1 MRADFGA
8 RARWRSALFFVV
20 WLPVVTAAGLLVS
33 GCGSKPVAEV
43 NGQALTE
50 KEFQRRCESAI
61 NVSNQATVGIQVL
74 TNWITAAIQ
83 EQQAKQLKV
92 YPSAKELDARMEAI
106 KSRLAFNGQPLEK
119 LLVQRGQTLEGFRQG
134 MLEEL
139 VTENVLTN
147 GVTVTDDEVRK
158 QFDAQ
163 ASNFG
168 KPELV
173 KISQI
178 TVDSLAT
185 AKQAHTEL
193 AGNAQFGVV
202 ASTHSK
208 DIFAQQNG
216 RVQGEWPKQI
226 QPGLPI
232 SQEAI
237 TAAFKLQPG
246 QFSDPI
252 KVGAQWVIV
261 KLEEKLPAQKPV
273 FDEVKELV
281 RSELKRRK
289 VTQSGGGQKA
299 QEALIKAMMDADVKI
314 HRPEYEI
321 VATQLKEL
329 AKQGAPP
336 TGGLPGGEGL
346 PTEGMPP
353 APPGQ

>member
-1 MRADFGA
+1 MRAVMGA

-20 WLPVVTAAGLLVS
+20 PVVAGLFS

-43 NGQALTE
+43 NGQTLSE
-50 KEFQRRCESAI
+50 KDFSQRCESAL

-74 TNWITAAIQ
+74 TNWITSEIQ
-83 EQQAKQLKV
+83 AQEAKRLKV
-92 YPSAKELDARMEAI
+92 YPSEKELDARIEAI
-106 KSRLAFNGQPLEK
+106 RKRLEFNGEPLEK
-119 LLVQRGQTLEGFRQG
+119 SLQMRGQSLAAFRQG
-134 MLEEL
+134 ILDQL
-139 VTENVLTN
+139 VTEKVMAN
-147 GVTVTDDEVRK
+147 GITVTDEEMK
-158 QFDAQ
+158 KEFDSQ
-163 ASNFG
+163 AGNFG

-178 TVDSLAT
+178 TVDSEAT
-185 AKQAHTEL
+185 AKQAHSEL

-208 DIFAQQNG
+208 DIFAQQQG

-237 TAAFKLQPG
+237 NAAFKLQPG

-252 KVGAQWVIV
+252 KVGAQWIIV
-261 KLEEKLPAQKPV
+261 KLEDKTPAKKPQ
-273 FDEVKELV
+273 FEEVRELV
-281 RSELKRRK
+281 RAELIRRK
-289 VTQSGGGQKA
+289 VERSGNGQKA
-299 QEALIKAMMDADVKI
+299 QQALIQAMLDADVKI
-314 HRPEYEI
+314 NRPEYEM
-321 VATQLKEL
+321 VATQLKEI

-336 TGGLPGGEGL
+336 PGAGAGMPGGEGL
-346 PTEGMPP
+346 PP

>member
-1 MRADFGA
+1 MRAVFGA

-20 WLPVVTAAGLLVS
+20 PAAAGLLIS

-43 NGQALTE
+43 NGQALSE
-50 KEFQRRCESAI
+50 KEFQERCEAAI

-74 TNWITAAIQ
+74 TNWITAEIQ
-83 EQQAKQLKV
+83 AQEAKRLKV
-92 YPSAKELDARMEAI
+92 YPSEKELDARMEAI
-106 KSRLAFNGQPLEK
+106 RSRLAFNGQPLEK
-119 LLVQRGQTLEGFRQG
+119 MLVQRGQTVESFRRG

-139 VTENVLTN
+139 ISENVLTN
-147 GVTVTDDEVRK
+147 GITVTDEEVRK
-158 QFDAQ
+158 QYDAQ
-163 ASNFG
+163 SGSFG

-178 TVDSLAT
+178 TVDTPAV
-185 AKQAHTEL
+185 AKQAHSEL

-208 DIFAQQNG
+208 DIFAQQEG
-216 RVQGEWPKQI
+216 HVQGEWPKQI

-237 TAAFKLQPG
+237 SAAFKLQPG

-252 KVGAQWVIV
+252 KVGDKWVIV
-261 KLEEKLPAQKPV
+261 KLEEKIPAKKPV

-289 VTQSGGGQKA
+289 VEQSGGSQKA
-299 QEALIKAMMDADVKI
+299 QQTLLQAMLDADVKV

-321 VATQLKEL
+321 VSTQLKEL

-336 TGGLPGGEGL
+336 AGGGPGLPGGEG
-346 PTEGMPP
+346 MPP
-353 APPGQ
+353 MPPQ